1 MSLDPSRSPSQPERM
16 ADSQDLVKRIEQ
28 LEQHQRLMARAQ
40 QNFLDIF
47 EKMERQQDQ
56 LVRAQEILTNN
67 QSNLANA
74 VKQLADSQLQLT
86 RFVEKLEDRLVTANA
101 AIEHLDRLMD
111 YVLRESVP
119 KRNERSPDEE

>member
-1 MSLDPSRSPSQPERM
+1 MSLDDPLSSFQPERTTT
-16 ADSQDLVKRIEQ
+16 ADLIQRIEQ
-28 LEQHQRLMARAQ
+28 LEQHQSLMARAQ

-47 EKMERQQDQ
+47 EKMERQQEQ
-56 LVRAQEILTNN
+56 VVRAQEILTHN

-111 YVLRESVP
+111 YVLRESG
-119 KRNERSPDEE
+119 KTKSDRSPDEE